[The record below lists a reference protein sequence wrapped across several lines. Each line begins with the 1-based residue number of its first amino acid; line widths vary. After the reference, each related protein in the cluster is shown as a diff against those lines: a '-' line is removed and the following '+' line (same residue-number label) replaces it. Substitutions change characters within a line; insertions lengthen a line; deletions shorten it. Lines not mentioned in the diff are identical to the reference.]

1 MKKEIISAL
10 LLLLIF
16 SGVLVNIRINER
28 IVSSLINEVDMSYEN
43 LKNGNKDKAM
53 QQLDTAI
60 EHWLNLDGYT
70 HIFIRHS
77 EINSTT
83 DAFYGF
89 LRRRKRRRRCRKW
102 LIRSFEGD
110 PALPHDNGADKP
122 RQRFLEAH

>member
-16 SGVLVNIRINER
+16 SGVLINIRINER
-28 IVSSLINEVDMSYEN
+28 IVSSLINEFDMSYEN
-43 LKNGNKDKAM
+43 LKNGNEDKAM

-89 LRRRKRRRRCRKW
+89 
-102 LIRSFEGD
+102 RSDVGSGD
-110 PALPHDNGADKP
+110 ADAANGSYGLLKETLLSLMTME
-122 RQRFLEAH
+122 QISLGSVF

>member
-16 SGVLVNIRINER
+16 LGVLVNIRINER

-43 LKNGNKDKAM
+43 LKNGNEDKAM

-89 LRRRKRRRRCRKW
+89 
-102 LIRSFEGD
+102 RSDVGSGD
-110 PALPHDNGADKP
+110 ADAANGSYGLLKETLLSLMTME
-122 RQRFLEAH
+122 QISLGSVF

>member
-43 LKNGNKDKAM
+43 LKNGDEDKAM

-89 LRRRKRRRRCRKW
+89 
-102 LIRSFEGD
+102 RSDVGSGD
-110 PALPHDNGADKP
+110 ADAANGSYGLLKETLLSLMTME
-122 RQRFLEAH
+122 QISLGSVF

>member
-43 LKNGNKDKAM
+43 LKNGNEDKAM

-89 LRRRKRRRRCRKW
+89 
-102 LIRSFEGD
+102 RSDVGNGD
-110 PALPHDNGADKP
+110 ADAANGSYGLLKETLLSLMTME
-122 RQRFLEAH
+122 QISLGSVF

>member
-10 LLLLIF
+10 LLLLMF

-83 DAFYGF
+83 GAFYGF
-89 LRRRKRRRRCRKW
+89 
-102 LIRSFEGD
+102 RSDVGSGD
-110 PALPHDNGADKP
+110 ADAANGSYGLLKETLLSLMTME
-122 RQRFLEAH
+122 QISLGSVF

>member
-10 LLLLIF
+10 LLLLMF

-28 IVSSLINEVDMSYEN
+28 IVSSLINEVDMSYKN
-43 LKNGNKDKAM
+43 LKNGNEDKAM

-89 LRRRKRRRRCRKW
+89 
-102 LIRSFEGD
+102 RSDVGSGD
-110 PALPHDNGADKP
+110 ADAANGSYGLLKETLLSLMTME
-122 RQRFLEAH
+122 QISLGSVF

>member
-1 MKKEIISAL
+1 MKKEIVAAL

-16 SGVLVNIRINER
+16 SGVLINIRINER

-43 LKNGNKDKAM
+43 LKNGNEDKAM

-83 DAFYGF
+83 EAFYGF
-89 LRRRKRRRRCRKW
+89 
-102 LIRSFEGD
+102 RSDVGSGD
-110 PALPHDNGADKP
+110 ADAANGSYGLLKETLLSLMTME
-122 RQRFLEAH
+122 QISLGSVF

>member
-10 LLLLIF
+10 LLLLMF

-43 LKNGNKDKAM
+43 LKNGNEVKAM

-89 LRRRKRRRRCRKW
+89 
-102 LIRSFEGD
+102 RSDVGSGD
-110 PALPHDNGADKP
+110 ADAANGSYGLLKETLLSLMTME
-122 RQRFLEAH
+122 QISLGSVF

>member
-10 LLLLIF
+10 LLLLMF

-43 LKNGNKDKAM
+43 LKNGNKGKAM

-89 LRRRKRRRRCRKW
+89 
-102 LIRSFEGD
+102 RSDVGSGD
-110 PALPHDNGADKP
+110 ADAANGSYGLLKETLLSLMTME
-122 RQRFLEAH
+122 QISLGSVF

>member
-10 LLLLIF
+10 LLLLMF

-43 LKNGNKDKAM
+43 LKNGNEDKAM

-89 LRRRKRRRRCRKW
+89 
-102 LIRSFEGD
+102 RSDVGSGD
-110 PALPHDNGADKP
+110 ADAANGSYGLLKETLLSFMTME
-122 RQRFLEAH
+122 QISLGSVF

>member
-16 SGVLVNIRINER
+16 SGVLINIRINER

-43 LKNGNKDKAM
+43 LKNGNEDKAM

-60 EHWLNLDGYT
+60 EHWLSLDGYT

-89 LRRRKRRRRCRKW
+89 
-102 LIRSFEGD
+102 RSDVGSGD
-110 PALPHDNGADKP
+110 ADAANGSYGLLKETLLSLMTME
-122 RQRFLEAH
+122 QISLGSVF

>member
-43 LKNGNKDKAM
+43 LKNGNEDKAM

-70 HIFIRHS
+70 HIFIRYS

-89 LRRRKRRRRCRKW
+89 
-102 LIRSFEGD
+102 RSDVGSGD
-110 PALPHDNGADKP
+110 ADAANGSYGLLKETLLSLMTME
-122 RQRFLEAH
+122 QISLGSVF

>member
-43 LKNGNKDKAM
+43 LKNGNEDKAM

-89 LRRRKRRRRCRKW
+89 
-102 LIRSFEGD
+102 RSDVGSGD
-110 PALPHDNGADKP
+110 ADAANGSYGLLKETLLSLMTME
-122 RQRFLEAH
+122 QISLGSFF

>member
-89 LRRRKRRRRCRKW
+89 
-102 LIRSFEGD
+102 RSDVGSGD
-110 PALPHDNGADKP
+110 ADAANGSYGLLKETLLSLMTME
-122 RQRFLEAH
+122 QISLGSVF

>member
-28 IVSSLINEVDMSYEN
+28 IVSSLINEIDMSYEN
-43 LKNGNKDKAM
+43 LKNGNEVKAM

-89 LRRRKRRRRCRKW
+89 
-102 LIRSFEGD
+102 RSDVGSGD
-110 PALPHDNGADKP
+110 ADAANGSYGLLKETLLSLMTME
-122 RQRFLEAH
+122 QISLGSVF

>member
-43 LKNGNKDKAM
+43 LKNGNEDKAM

-89 LRRRKRRRRCRKW
+89 
-102 LIRSFEGD
+102 RSDVGSGD
-110 PALPHDNGADKP
+110 ADAANGSYGLLKETLFSLMTME
-122 RQRFLEAH
+122 QISLGSVF

>member
-10 LLLLIF
+10 LLLLMF

-43 LKNGNKDKAM
+43 LKNGNEDKAM

-89 LRRRKRRRRCRKW
+89 
-102 LIRSFEGD
+102 RSDVGSGD
-110 PALPHDNGADKP
+110 ADAASGSYGLLKETLLSLMTME
-122 RQRFLEAH
+122 QISLGSVF

>member
-43 LKNGNKDKAM
+43 LKNGNEDKAM

-89 LRRRKRRRRCRKW
+89 
-102 LIRSFEGD
+102 RSDVGGGD
-110 PALPHDNGADKP
+110 ADAANGSYGLLKETLLSLMTME
-122 RQRFLEAH
+122 QISLGSIM

>member
-28 IVSSLINEVDMSYEN
+28 IVSSLINEVDLSYEN

-89 LRRRKRRRRCRKW
+89 
-102 LIRSFEGD
+102 RSDVGSGD
-110 PALPHDNGADKP
+110 ADAANGSYGLLKETLLSLMTME
-122 RQRFLEAH
+122 QISLGSVF

>member
-10 LLLLIF
+10 LLLLMF

-43 LKNGNKDKAM
+43 LKNGNEDKAM

-70 HIFIRHS
+70 LIFIRHS

-89 LRRRKRRRRCRKW
+89 
-102 LIRSFEGD
+102 RSDVGSGD
-110 PALPHDNGADKP
+110 ADAANCSYGLLKETLLSLMTME
-122 RQRFLEAH
+122 QISLGSVF

>member
-28 IVSSLINEVDMSYEN
+28 IVSSLINEIDMSYEN
-43 LKNGNKDKAM
+43 LKNGNKDKAV
-53 QQLDTAI
+53 QQLETAI

-89 LRRRKRRRRCRKW
+89 
-102 LIRSFEGD
+102 RSDVGSGD
-110 PALPHDNGADKP
+110 ADAANGSYGLLKETLLSLMTME
-122 RQRFLEAH
+122 QISLGSVF

>member
-28 IVSSLINEVDMSYEN
+28 IVSSLINEIDMSYEN

-70 HIFIRHS
+70 HLH
-77 EINSTT
+77 T
-83 DAFYGF
+83 
-89 LRRRKRRRRCRKW
+89 
-102 LIRSFEGD
+102 
-110 PALPHDNGADKP
+110 P
-122 RQRFLEAH
+122 Q

>member
-28 IVSSLINEVDMSYEN
+28 IVSSLINEVDMSYKN

-89 LRRRKRRRRCRKW
+89 
-102 LIRSFEGD
+102 RSDVGSGD
-110 PALPHDNGADKP
+110 ADAANGSYGLLKETLLSLMTME
-122 RQRFLEAH
+122 QISLGSVF

>member
-43 LKNGNKDKAM
+43 LKNGNKGKAM

-89 LRRRKRRRRCRKW
+89 
-102 LIRSFEGD
+102 RSDVGSGD
-110 PALPHDNGADKP
+110 ADAANGSYGLLKETLLSLMTME
-122 RQRFLEAH
+122 QISLGSVF

>member
-16 SGVLVNIRINER
+16 SGVLINIRINER

-43 LKNGNKDKAM
+43 LKNGNEDKAM

-60 EHWLNLDGYT
+60 EHWLDLDGYT

-89 LRRRKRRRRCRKW
+89 
-102 LIRSFEGD
+102 RSDVGSGD
-110 PALPHDNGADKP
+110 ADAANGSYGLLKETLLSLMTME
-122 RQRFLEAH
+122 QISLGSVF

>member
-16 SGVLVNIRINER
+16 SAVLVNIRINER
-28 IVSSLINEVDMSYEN
+28 IVSSLINEVDMSYKN

-89 LRRRKRRRRCRKW
+89 
-102 LIRSFEGD
+102 RSDVGSGD
-110 PALPHDNGADKP
+110 ADAANGSYGLLKETLLSLMTME
-122 RQRFLEAH
+122 QISLGSVF

>member
-1 MKKEIISAL
+1 MKKEIVAAV
-10 LLLLIF
+10 LLLLILA
-16 SGVLVNIRINER
+16 GVSLNIRVNER
-28 IVSSLINEVDMSYEN
+28 IVSSLINEVDKSYEN
-43 LKNGNKDKAM
+43 LKNGNEDKAM

-89 LRRRKRRRRCRKW
+89 
-102 LIRSFEGD
+102 RSDVGSGD
-110 PALPHDNGADKP
+110 ADAASGSYGLLKETLLSLMTME
-122 RQRFLEAH
+122 QISLGSVF

>member
-28 IVSSLINEVDMSYEN
+28 IVSSLINEIDMSYEN

-89 LRRRKRRRRCRKW
+89 
-102 LIRSFEGD
+102 RSNVGSGD
-110 PALPHDNGADKP
+110 ADAANGSYGLLKETLLSLMTME
-122 RQRFLEAH
+122 QISLGSVF

>member
-28 IVSSLINEVDMSYEN
+28 IVTSLINEVDMSYEN
-43 LKNGNKDKAM
+43 LKNGNEDKAM
-53 QQLDTAI
+53 QLLDTAI

-89 LRRRKRRRRCRKW
+89 
-102 LIRSFEGD
+102 RSDVGSGD
-110 PALPHDNGADKP
+110 ADAANGSYGLLKETLLSLMTME
-122 RQRFLEAH
+122 QISLGSVF

>member
-10 LLLLIF
+10 LLLLMF

-43 LKNGNKDKAM
+43 LKNGNEDKAM

-60 EHWLNLDGYT
+60 EHWLDLDGYT

-89 LRRRKRRRRCRKW
+89 
-102 LIRSFEGD
+102 RSDVGSGD
-110 PALPHDNGADKP
+110 ADAANGSYGLLKETLLSLMTME
-122 RQRFLEAH
+122 QISLGSVF

>member
-10 LLLLIF
+10 LLLLMF

-43 LKNGNKDKAM
+43 LKNGDEDKAM

-89 LRRRKRRRRCRKW
+89 
-102 LIRSFEGD
+102 RSDVGSGD
-110 PALPHDNGADKP
+110 ADAANGSYGLLKETLLSLMTME
-122 RQRFLEAH
+122 QISLGSVF